1 MYTAPPNQNGLVLGN
16 GDVLQVNTGGTAT
29 NTIVD
34 VGGEVDVSGG
44 TAVNT
49 ILDGGQEIVRSGIA
63 NGVTFDGIGSV
74 LSATDLPR
82 FKEFSPL
89 T

>member
-1 MYTAPPNQNGLVLGN
+1 LQSKAEIAREELAMTMYTAPPNQNGLVLGD

-34 VGGEVDVSGG
+34 RGGEVDVAGG

-49 ILDGGQEIVRSGIA
+49 TLDGGREIVESGGTCRI
-63 NGVTFDGIGSV
+63 
-74 LSATDLPR
+74 
-82 FKEFSPL
+82 E
-89 T
+89 

>member
-1 MYTAPPNQNGLVLGN
+1 MTMYTAPPNQNGLVLGD

-34 VGGEVDVSGG
+34 RGGEVDVAGG

-49 ILDGGQEIVRSGIA
+49 TLDGGREIVESGGTCRI
-63 NGVTFDGIGSV
+63 
-74 LSATDLPR
+74 
-82 FKEFSPL
+82 E
-89 T
+89 